1 MTVDQATD
9 RVDADGGDALTRAEL
24 RRRDAAAQ
32 PSAHTTQRHTAR
44 GSSILIGVVG
54 TLGGLALLW
63 QVIAWLCGLSLVI
76 IVTGSM
82 SPAMPP
88 GTLAVVQH
96 VEAADIR
103 ADDVVTVPRNDS
115 DVPVTHRVVAVE
127 ANGDGTAVL
136 TLRGDANPIDDP
148 EPYIVADAQRVVAA
162 LTWLGPAAGW
172 LLSPFVRIGFVML
185 VAVAIVLALWP
196 RRTQSAAEVRT
207 GVERTEERMP
217 Q

>member
-1 MTVDQATD
+1 MTVDQATE
-9 RVDADGGDALTRAEL
+9 RLDADGGDALTRAEL
-24 RRRDAAAQ
+24 RRRGAAAQ
-32 PSAHTTQRHTAR
+32 PSGHTTQRHTAR

-63 QVIAWLCGLSLVI
+63 QLIAWLCGLSLVI

-82 SPAMPP
+82 SPTMPP
-88 GTLAVVQH
+88 GTLAVVQQ

-103 ADDVVTVPRNDS
+103 VDDVVTVPRNDS

-196 RRTQSAAEVRT
+196 RRAERPEVT
-207 GVERTEERMP
+207 TEEETTEERMP

>member
-9 RVDADGGDALTRAEL
+9 RLDADGGDALTRAEL
-24 RRRDAAAQ
+24 RRRGAAAQ
-32 PSAHTTQRHTAR
+32 PSGHTTQRHTAR

-63 QVIAWLCGLSLVI
+63 QLIAWLCGLSLVI

-82 SPAMPP
+82 SPTMPP

-103 ADDVVTVPRNDS
+103 VDDVVTVPRNDS

-127 ANGDGTAVL
+127 ANGDTAVL

-196 RRTQSAAEVRT
+196 RRAERPEVT
-207 GVERTEERMP
+207 TEEETTEERMP